1 MAVERYNA
9 REAEA
14 RWQKVWDERGIF
26 ATPNDPPSRPSGAT
40 ARQAADPSR
49 QSPQGGGGK
58 YYVLEMFPY
67 PSGRIHMGHV
77 RNYTM
82 GDVVA
87 RFKRAMGL
95 KVLHPMGWDAFGMPA
110 ENAAMERKVHPRAWT
125 YQNIEAMKAQLKSM
139 GLSLDWS
146 REIATCDPA
155 YYKHQQKM
163 FLDFL
168 KAGLVERKQ
177 SKVNWDPVDHTV
189 LANEQ
194 VIDGRG
200 WRSGA
205 PVEQRELTQ
214 WFFKITAFAQDLLD
228 ALDKLDRWPEKVRL
242 MQRNWI
248 GRSEGLLIRFALD
261 AKTAPNKE
269 SELEIFTTRADTLFG
284 ASFLALS
291 PDHPL
296 AGAAAAKNP
305 ALATFIA
312 ECKRIGTAQEAIE
325 KAEKLGFDTGM
336 KAIHP
341 FDDAWKLPVYV
352 ANFILMDY
360 GTGAVFGC
368 PAHDQRDLEFARKY
382 GLPVT
387 PVVCPPD
394 QDAKTYLIGDTAYD
408 GDGRMINSRFLDG
421 MTIEQAKE
429 EVARRLEN
437 TFLPVASN
445 ADVSTSSATASPPP
459 LRGRDREGG
468 TANSGLEVTPLP
480 NPPPQG
486 GREQA
491 VRGERASQSN
501 SAPIAQRQVNFRLR
515 DWGISRQ
522 RYWGCPI
529 PIIHCQTCGVV
540 PVREKDLPVELPEDV
555 TFDRPGNPLDHHPTW
570 KTVPCPTCDR
580 PARRETDT
588 MDTFVDSSWYFARFT
603 DPWIATAPT
612 DRKAVDEWLPVDQYI
627 GGIEHAILHLLY
639 SRFFTRAM
647 KATGHVGLDEPF
659 AGLFTQG
666 MVVHETYRGKNG
678 EWVMP
683 AEVKIEVAGDERRA
697 MHATTGEPVEIG
709 PIEKMSKSKKNTVD
723 PDDIIA
729 SYGAD
734 TARWFMLS
742 DSPPE
747 RDVTWTEQGVQG
759 AWRFT
764 QRLWRLVGEAAGIA
778 QSAPAAR
785 PAAFGEPALALRK
798 AAHGALAK
806 VSDAIEKLHFN
817 VCVAHIYEFAN
828 ALGDAIGN
836 VESEQIAPDFAWA
849 MGEAADILVRL
860 FHPMMPHLAEE
871 CWAVLGHKT
880 LVATEAWPRLEAELL
895 VETTITLPVQV
906 NGKKVAVVTVARDA
920 GKSDIEAA
928 VLALDAVKRALDGK
942 SPKKVIIVPQRIV
955 NVVV

>member
-1 MAVERYNA
+1 
-9 REAEA
+9 
-14 RWQKVWDERGIF
+14 
-26 ATPNDPPSRPSGAT
+26 
-40 ARQAADPSR
+40 
-49 QSPQGGGGK
+49 
-58 YYVLEMFPY
+58 
-67 PSGRIHMGHV
+67 
-77 RNYTM
+77 M

-87 RFKRAMGL
+87 RFKRAMGH

-125 YQNIEAMKAQLKSM
+125 YQNIAAMKAQLKSM
-139 GLSLDWS
+139 GLSLDWA

-177 SKVNWDPVDHTV
+177 SKVNWDPVDMTV

-205 PVEQRELTQ
+205 EVEQRELTQ
-214 WFFKITAFAQDLLD
+214 WFFKISKFSEDLLTS
-228 ALDKLDRWPEKVRL
+228 LDKLDRWPEKVRV
-242 MQRNWI
+242 MQKNWI

-261 AKTAPNKE
+261 AQTAPNKE
-269 SELEIFTTRADTLFG
+269 SELEIFTTRPDTLFG
-284 ASFLALS
+284 ASFLAIS

-296 AGAAAAKNP
+296 AAAAAAKNP
-305 ALATFIA
+305 ALASFIA
-312 ECKRIGTAQEAIE
+312 ECKRMGTAQ
-325 KAEKLGFDTGM
+325 AEIDTAPKLGFDTGI
-336 KAIHP
+336 KGIHP
-341 FDDAWKLPVYV
+341 FDPAWKLPVYV

-394 QDAKTYLIGDTAYD
+394 QDPKTFAVGDTAYD

-421 MTIEQAKE
+421 MSIAEAKE
-429 EVARRLEN
+429 EVARRLESQ
-437 TFLPVASN
+437 TRPLP
-445 ADVSTSSATASPPP
+445 TPPP
-459 LRGRDREGG
+459 LAGEGVVRSAAG
-468 TANSGLEVTPLP
+468 GGNLP
-480 NPPPQG
+480 
-486 GREQA
+486 
-491 VRGERASQSN
+491 V
-501 SAPIAQRQVNFRLR
+501 AQRQVNFRLR

-529 PIIHCQTCGVV
+529 PIIHCDACGVV
-540 PVREKDLPVELPEDV
+540 PVPEKHLPVELPEDV
-555 TFDRPGNPLDHHPTW
+555 TFDRPGNPLDRHPTW
-570 KTVPCPTCDR
+570 KTVACPQCAK

-666 MVVHETYRGKNG
+666 MVVHETYRANG

-683 AEVKIEVAGDERRA
+683 ADVKIEAVGDQRRA
-697 MHATTGEPVEIG
+697 TLAANGAPVEIG
-709 PIEKMSKSKKNTVD
+709 PIEKMSKSKRNTVD
-723 PDDIIA
+723 PDDIIGA
-729 SYGAD
+729 YGAD

-764 QRLWRLVGEAAGIA
+764 QRLWRLAGEAAGIA
-778 QSAPAAR
+778 SSAPGAR
-785 PAAFGEPALALRK
+785 PDAFGEPALALRK

-828 ALGDAIGN
+828 ALSDAIGGI
-836 VESEQIAPDFAWA
+836 ESEKIPPDLAWA
-849 MGEAADILVRL
+849 MREAADILVRL

-871 CWAVLGHKT
+871 CWAMLGHKT
-880 LVATEAWPRLEAELL
+880 LVATESWPRLEPELL
-895 VETTITLPVQV
+895 VETTVTLPVQV

-920 GKSDIEAA
+920 GKADIEAA